1 MNIYVRAV
9 AFARS
14 NMGMERA
21 TAQKMKS
28 CAEIDNLGA
37 GVQAL
42 CADMLE
48 DDVYETILEEAE
60 GWKASLADLS
70 EKQVR
75 ASWPDM
81 MELFEEAGV

>member
-1 MNIYVRAV
+1 MNIYVRAA

-14 NMGMERA
+14 NMGQERA

-28 CAEIDNLGA
+28 CAEINNLGA

-48 DDVYETILEEAE
+48 DDVYEMVLEEAD
-60 GWKASLADLS
+60 GWMATLRDLS
-70 EKQVR
+70 EKQIR

-81 MELFEEAGV
+81 MALFEEAGV